1 MQSWVLYAGLV
12 LVFVGIVGAV
22 ASAGG
27 SERGGVARSLAA
39 VEAIKAAPD
48 SMRQELDPSFSE
60 RVVGPAFARLT
71 ALGRR
76 FTPNDQSARL
86 RRRLDLAG
94 NPAGWDTD
102 RILAFKML
110 GLIVGAAVGV
120 LVPLLYGNVAWAVV
134 FGIGLALLGLF
145 LPNII
150 LYQKAY
156 DRSRQI
162 ERELPDALDLLVISV
177 EAGLG
182 FDAAL
187 SQVARNTTGPLAEEF
202 FRVLQEMQLGTGRA
216 DAMRALS
223 DRTDVT
229 DLRALHHRDGAGR
242 LVRHPDRQRPA
253 DPGARDADPALAAGR
268 GGGAEGAGQDPL
280 PAHLLHPARALHR
293 HPRPGRHPDHEVV
306 LHVLVRTASVPGTT
320 ASGQPPRPRAAH
332 SVNTRE
338 STSCSATSCPL
349 RSKRAWS
356 NRLRNSM
363 STPAMPPRF
372 FSMVSTAKLRNRSAL
387 DDP

>member
-1 MQSWVLYAGLV
+1 MQSWFLYAGLA
-12 LVFVGIVGAV
+12 LVFVGLVGAV
-22 ASAGG
+22 VSVAGSTDRG
-27 SERGGVARSLAA
+27 SVSRSLAA
-39 VEAIKAAPD
+39 VEAIRAAPD
-48 SMRQELDPSFSE
+48 PMRQELDRPFNE
-60 RVVGPAFARLT
+60 RVVGPMFARLT

-86 RRRLDLAG
+86 RKRLDLAG
-94 NPAGWDTD
+94 NPPGWDTD

-110 GLIVGAAVGV
+110 GLIVGGAVGV
-120 LVPLLYGNVAWAVV
+120 VVPLLFGNVAWAIL

-156 DRSRQI
+156 DRSRTI

-187 SQVARNTTGPLAEEF
+187 AQVARNTTGPLAEEF

-229 DLRALHHRDGAGR
+229 DLRGFVTAMVQADAFGIPIANVLRIQAREMRTRRSQRAEEAAQKVPVKILFPLIFCILPSLFIVILGPAVIQIIQSFTGAGF
-242 LVRHPDRQRPA
+242 
-253 DPGARDADPALAAGR
+253 
-268 GGGAEGAGQDPL
+268 
-280 PAHLLHPARALHR
+280 
-293 HPRPGRHPDHEVV
+293 
-306 LHVLVRTASVPGTT
+306 
-320 ASGQPPRPRAAH
+320 
-332 SVNTRE
+332 TR
-338 STSCSATSCPL
+338 
-349 RSKRAWS
+349 
-356 NRLRNSM
+356 
-363 STPAMPPRF
+363 
-372 FSMVSTAKLRNRSAL
+372 
-387 DDP
+387 